1 MSLIKRKS
9 YKPPQWPQC
18 FYSKEGLSHHNATN
32 PVHRRL
38 LITHGEANSVLPNLL
53 LGALDHKGQISV
65 ETPWHKHLVLFAV
78 GVAQP
83 ILRLNR
89 ARELRPAH
97 PRLPFAFNHQVS
109 QPARL
114 DDALEFVHLPPCLI
128 KDTLRRIV
136 GREEPV
142 WNAELDVIHH
152 EESGTNF
159 AEDGR
164 CWSSGKR

>member
-1 MSLIKRKS
+1 MS
-9 YKPPQWPQC
+9 Y
-18 FYSKEGLSHHNATN
+18 
-32 PVHRRL
+32 
-38 LITHGEANSVLPNLL
+38 LL
-53 LGALDHKGQISV
+53 LRAFDHKAQLTV
-65 ETPWHKHLVLFAV
+65 KAPWHKHLVLFAV
-78 GVAQP
+78 GVAHP
-83 ILRLNR
+83 ILRLKR

-109 QPARL
+109 QPASL
-114 DDALEFVHLPPCLI
+114 DDALQFNPLPPCLI

-142 WNAELDVIHH
+142 WNAELDVIHL

-159 AEDGR
+159 ADDGR

>member
-1 MSLIKRKS
+1 MLLI
-9 YKPPQWPQC
+9 QC
-18 FYSKEGLSHHNATN
+18 TL
-32 PVHRRL
+32 RL
-38 LITHGEANSVLPNLL
+38 LITHGEANSVLSHLL

-78 GVAQP
+78 GVAHP

-97 PRLPFAFNHQVS
+97 PRLKLAVNHQVS

-114 DDALEFVHLPPCLI
+114 DDALEFVHLRPCLI
-128 KDTLRRIV
+128 KDTLRQIV

-142 WNAELDVIHH
+142 WNAELDVIHL

-159 AEDGR
+159 ADDGR
-164 CWSSGKR
+164 GWSNGQR